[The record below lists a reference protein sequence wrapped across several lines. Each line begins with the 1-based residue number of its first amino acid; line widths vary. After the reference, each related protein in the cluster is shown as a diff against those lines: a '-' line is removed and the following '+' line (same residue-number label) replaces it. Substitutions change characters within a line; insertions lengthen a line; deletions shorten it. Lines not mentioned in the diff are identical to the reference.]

1 MVTLLA
7 AWLRVADVDTTVALL
22 IWCSTRLWLLGIGIT
37 MAVLTCCAAWLLW
50 LTGTGTTTVVLTC
63 CAAWL
68 LCLTGTGTIVMV
80 VTPMVLVEV
89 VVTFAGAAVE
99 ELCCWEAVELTLDD

>member
-1 MVTLLA
+1 
-7 AWLRVADVDTTVALL
+7 
-22 IWCSTRLWLLGIGIT
+22 
-37 MAVLTCCAAWLLW
+37 
-50 LTGTGTTTVVLTC
+50 
-63 CAAWL
+63 
-68 LCLTGTGTIVMV
+68 MV